1 MMLDSVTMDD
11 MPELALSGPRA
22 GIGPFETALS
32 YIHADSHS
40 ILSLIELIVLGVGCL
55 EIKLFSHEKNTAP
68 TQCAAMARSGIRLSS
83 RHSETWTNFD
93 RPVQRCDSAESLIN
107 LSEWS

>member
-55 EIKLFSHEKNTAP
+55 EIKLFSHEKIPPQLNVRPWHAAVFALVQGIQRLGP
-68 TQCAAMARSGIRLSS
+68 TLIALSNDVILRSR
-83 RHSETWTNFD
+83 
-93 RPVQRCDSAESLIN
+93 
-107 LSEWS
+107 